1 MPDAAG
7 MRTPYHARGRM
18 ISAGEGPASTW
29 NAANLITIGRIV
41 LVPVFVVLLLA
52 GAHGGPLRWAATVLF
67 VLAIA
72 TDSLDG
78 RLARGRDLVTDLG
91 KLLDP
96 IADKALTGAALV
108 VLSVLG
114 ELPWWVTGLILVRE
128 IGITVYRF
136 AVLSKRVIPAS
147 KGGKLKTV
155 LQSVAIT
162 LALAPLP
169 QLLGSWVDVVNTVL
183 MAAAF
188 VITLVTGVQYLIDDR
203 RLNGR

>member
-1 MPDAAG
+1 MPEA
-7 MRTPYHARGRM
+7 YQARGRV

-29 NAANLITIGRIV
+29 NIANLITILRIL
-41 LVPVFVVLLLA
+41 LVPVFVVLLA
-52 GAHGGPLRWAATVLF
+52 ADGGTGGTLRWVAAALF
-67 VLAIA
+67 VVAIS

-78 RLARGRDLVTDLG
+78 HLARGRDLVTDLG
-91 KLLDP
+91 KILDP

-108 VLSVLG
+108 MLSILG
-114 ELPWWVTGLILVRE
+114 ELPWWVTALILVRE

-162 LALAPLP
+162 AALLPLP
-169 QLLGSWVDVVNTVL
+169 HLLGSWMDVVNTVL
-183 MAAAF
+183 MAAAL
-188 VITLVTGVQYLIDDR
+188 VLTVVTGVQYLIDDR
-203 RLNGR
+203 RLNRA